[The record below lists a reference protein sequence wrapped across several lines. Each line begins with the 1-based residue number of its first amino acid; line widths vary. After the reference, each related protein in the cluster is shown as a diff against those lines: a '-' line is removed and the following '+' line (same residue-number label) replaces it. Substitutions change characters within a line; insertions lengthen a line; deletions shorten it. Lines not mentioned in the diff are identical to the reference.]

1 LSISRFAFVFPGQG
15 SQSVGMMTAFESL
28 PEVRQTFSAASTIL
42 GQDLWELVGS
52 GPPEELNKTVNT
64 QPVMLTA
71 GYALLQAWRGA
82 GGPEPALVAGHS
94 LGEYAALVA
103 GGVLS
108 FEDALP
114 LVRYRAQAMQEAVP
128 EGTGGIAAILGLDDG
143 TIQGVCAD
151 AAQGQVLEAANF
163 NAPSQ
168 VVIAGHREAVQRGM
182 ELAKA
187 RGAKR
192 AMMLAMSA
200 PSHCTL
206 MQDAARRL
214 AERLAEVPL
223 QSPRTPVLNNVD
235 VASPERPEQIRDSL
249 LRQLYRPVRWV
260 ECMQEMQRRGIATV
274 IECGPGGV
282 LTGLA
287 KRSAPDLE
295 AVALKDATQLQE
307 LAQQLKA

>member
-1 LSISRFAFVFPGQG
+1 MSRFAFVFPGQG
-15 SQSVGMMTAFESL
+15 SQSVGMMTPFDTL
-28 PEVRQTFSAASTIL
+28 PEVRQTFATASTIL
-42 GQDLWELVGS
+42 GLDLWELVS
-52 GPPEELNKTVNT
+52 SWPAEELSKTVNT
-64 QPVMLTA
+64 QPIMLTA

-82 GGPEPALVAGHS
+82 GGLEPALVAGHS

-103 GGVLS
+103 GGVFS

-114 LVRYRAQAMQEAVP
+114 LVRARAQAMQEAVP
-128 EGTGGIAAILGLDDG
+128 EGTGGIAAILGLDDA
-143 TIQGVCAD
+143 TILAVCAD

-200 PSHCTL
+200 PSHCSL
-206 MQDAARRL
+206 MQSASARL
-214 AERLAEVPL
+214 AERLGAVPL
-223 QSPRTPVLNNVD
+223 HAPRTPVLNNVD
-235 VASPERPEQIRDSL
+235 VASPERPEQIKDSL
-249 LRQLYRPVRWV
+249 LRQLSRPVRWV

-287 KRSAPDLE
+287 KRSVPDLE
-295 AVALKDATQLQE
+295 AVALKDAAQLQD
-307 LAQQLKA
+307 LAQQLKS